1 MDVFLGGWFDVLH
14 VYGSDFL
21 LLVYDIYTTPY
32 IYVLKNLNRT
42 LFFKKKHIF
51 ILLLASFH
59 LQNRASRFLRTTL
72 RISRNRIVIHSDEV
86 ASLESW
92 DLI

>member
-1 MDVFLGGWFDVLH
+1 MLGGFFLGGWFDVLH

-42 LFFKKKHIF
+42 LFFKKNIF
-51 ILLLASFH
+51 LFYYWH
-59 LQNRASRFLRTTL
+59 LFTYKTEPPNS
-72 RISRNRIVIHSDEV
+72 
-86 ASLESW
+86 
-92 DLI
+92 